1 MFISKCKP
9 FKIGLTRTLIIAL
22 INLMNL
28 VNLYESLHYHGRFYL
43 SAFLLLV
50 FIVYIINHMFYS
62 ESSIAGRRNLE
73 ARALH
78 LQEKATTL
86 KQRRLYIEREATLL
100 RPNSLDRELL
110 EEKARDIIAKN

>member
-1 MFISKCKP
+1 MGFHYRFNGS
-9 FKIGLTRTLIIAL
+9 
-22 INLMNL
+22 MNL

-86 KQRRLYIEREATLL
+86 KQRRLYIEREARLL

-110 EEKARDIIAKN
+110 EEKARILLLKINGKR